1 MISKEV
7 KNYLSTNDSVLGK
20 IIKEIPE
27 IHIES
32 TNDVFFDL
40 MSCAIEQQIH
50 YRSNKKIFRKLLDK
64 SEIEHLS
71 IQNFSQFEEKA
82 LSTIKLS
89 QAKLQTIL
97 GLFRFFNTEK
107 INWQLLDDQEVIEQL
122 SSIKGIGKWT
132 IDMILLYTLQR
143 PNVFPADDYHLK
155 QIMIRLYN
163 LNPNSMLK
171 KQMLDISSF
180 WGEHASSAV
189 KILLAWKEHQKHF
202 RNGKD

>member
-7 KNYLSTNDSVLGK
+7 KNYLFTNDSVLGK

-64 SEIEHLS
+64 AEIEHLS

-132 IDMILLYTLQR
+132 IDMILLYTFQR

-180 WGEHASSAV
+180 WGKHASSAV
-189 KILLAWKEHQKHF
+189 RILLAWKEHQKHF